1 MEVAFE
7 ARDGSYRRYVDDGII
22 LIKNRRQYAKAK
34 RRLFEVLRSLKLV
47 VSPQK
52 TKMGKLSTFHF
63 LGVAFEVSRN
73 PQNDK
78 NQVSA
83 TMHNRCCA
91 RALARVVLLRENA
104 VNKAI
109 IQGYLSRWA
118 AWWKSMG
125 NWNQITL
132 LQQWVS
138 YAQRCAFEHVWL
150 GSGLVAFERLS
161 D

>member
-1 MEVAFE
+1 
-7 ARDGSYRRYVDDGII
+7 
-22 LIKNRRQYAKAK
+22 
-34 RRLFEVLRSLKLV
+34 
-47 VSPQK
+47 
-52 TKMGKLSTFHF
+52 MGKLSTFHF

-73 PQNDK
+73 PQSDK
-78 NQVSA
+78 SQVSA

-91 RALARVVLLRENA
+91 HALARVVLLRENA
-104 VNKAI
+104 VNTAI
-109 IQGYLSRWA
+109 IQGYLGRWA

-138 YAQRCAFEHVWL
+138 YARRCAFEHVWL
-150 GSGLVAFERLS
+150 GPGLVAFEGLS

>member
-1 MEVAFE
+1 
-7 ARDGSYRRYVDDGII
+7 
-22 LIKNRRQYAKAK
+22 
-34 RRLFEVLRSLKLV
+34 
-47 VSPQK
+47 
-52 TKMGKLSTFHF
+52 MGRLSTFHF
-63 LGVAFEVSRN
+63 LGVAFEVSQN
-73 PQNDK
+73 PQGDK

-104 VNKAI
+104 VNTAI
-109 IQGYLSRWA
+109 IQNYLSRWA

-125 NWNQITL
+125 NWNEITL

-138 YAQRCAFEHVWL
+138 YAQKHATDLVWL
-150 GSGLVAFERLS
+150 GSGLIAFEALS